1 MHPMARMVTTQ
12 FEAMAR
18 RLTEL
23 GLGYLSLDRAGSTL
37 STAERQRVQLARA
50 VRNDTTGVLYVLDE
64 PSVGLHPLDTQAL
77 VGVLDRLLAKGATI
91 VLVEHDLDLIATAD
105 HVIDMGPGGG
115 AAGGRIIATGT
126 PEQIAAS
133 TDSIT
138 GQYLRARPVMSQ
150 RS

>member
-37 STAERQRVQLARA
+37 STGERQRVQLARA